1 MINVVFLLLVFFLMT
16 AEIAPPPPF
25 DLALPQAGATAPPS
39 ADAGLTLAEGR
50 ASFAGAEGAAAWAT
64 LATAAPERLV
74 VRADAEMPATEVAA
88 ALRRATSLGVASVEL
103 AVRPR

>member
-1 MINVVFLLLVFFLMT
+1 MINVVFLLLIFFLMT

-25 DLALPQAGATAPPS
+25 DLALPEAGETAPT
-39 ADAGLTLAEGR
+39 DVDTGLTLAEGR
-50 ASFAGAEGAAAWAT
+50 ASFAGAKGAAAWAA
-64 LATAAPERLV
+64 LAAAAPERLV
-74 VRADAEMPATEVAA
+74 VRADAAMPAAEVAA